1 MLARTA
7 YSCLYGLLLPL
18 IVLRLLW
25 RGHSARLAE
34 RFGRLTLT
42 PTQPVIW
49 VHAVSVGETIASA
62 PLVKALQ
69 QRHPGYQILVT
80 NTTATGS
87 ARTRALFGES
97 VLHAY
102 NPYDLGIFVRAFLNK
117 VQPALCIV
125 METELW
131 PNMLHQC
138 HQRGIPV
145 VIANARLSAKSA
157 AGYQKF
163 AALSRRM
170 LQDVHTVA
178 AQNAQDA
185 ERFVSLGLAR
195 DKLAITGS
203 IKFDVNLDTD
213 LIARAEALHNQL
225 SVKGQHPLWIA
236 ASTHKGEDDTLLLAH
251 QRLRQRHPEVR
262 LILVPRHP
270 ERFDSVHQLAADTGL
285 NVIRRSREEIPADW
299 DIMIGDTMGELLLL
313 LGAADIAFIGGS
325 LVPNGGHNML
335 EAAVWSKPVITGPHL
350 FNFQE
355 ISDLLVNAGGMVV
368 VEDGKALAGQI
379 SDWLDEPAQRNKA
392 GDAAV
397 AIVDANRGALDKL
410 LQCIDTALH

>member
-18 IVLRLLW
+18 IVLRLVW
-25 RGHSARLAE
+25 RGHSAGLAE
-34 RFGRLTLT
+34 RFGRLTLAT
-42 PTQPVIW
+42 SQPVIW
-49 VHAVSVGETIASA
+49 VHAVSVGETIAAA
-62 PLVKALQ
+62 PLIKALQ
-69 QRHPGYQILVT
+69 QRHPDHQILVT
-80 NTTATGS
+80 NTTATGA

-102 NPYDLGIFVRAFLNK
+102 NPYDLGVFVRAFLNK
-117 VQPALCIV
+117 VQPVLCIV

-131 PNMLHQC
+131 PNMLNQC

-157 AGYQKF
+157 MGYQKF
-163 AALSRRM
+163 AALSRHM
-170 LQDVHTVA
+170 LHDVHTVA
-178 AQNAQDA
+178 AQNAQDG
-185 ERFVSLGLAR
+185 ERFTRLGLAE

-203 IKFDVNLDTD
+203 IKFDVTLDDD
-213 LIARAEALHNQL
+213 LMARAEALHDQL
-225 SVKGQHPLWIA
+225 SQQGKHPLWIA

-251 QRLRQRHPEVR
+251 QRVRQRYPDIR
-262 LILVPRHP
+262 LLLVPRHP
-270 ERFDSVHQLAADTGL
+270 ERFDNVYQLAADTGL
-285 NVIRRSREEIPADW
+285 NVIRRSAASIPADW

-355 ISDLLVNAGGMVV
+355 ISDLLVNASGMVV
-368 VEDGKALAGQI
+368 IEDGKALAGQI
-379 SDWLDEPAQRNKA
+379 TAWLDEPAKRQQA
-392 GDAAV
+392 GEAAV
-397 AIVDANRGALDKL
+397 AIVDTNRGALDKL
-410 LQCIDTALH
+410 LQCIDAALH

>member
-18 IVLRLLW
+18 IVLRLVW
-25 RGHSARLAE
+25 RGHSAGLAE

-42 PTQPVIW
+42 TSQPVIW
-49 VHAVSVGETIASA
+49 VHAVSVGETIAAA
-62 PLVKALQ
+62 PLIKALQ
-69 QRHPGYQILVT
+69 QRHPDHQILVT
-80 NTTATGS
+80 NTTATGA

-102 NPYDLGIFVRAFLNK
+102 NPYDLGVFVRAFLNK
-117 VQPALCIV
+117 VQPVLCIV

-131 PNMLHQC
+131 PNMLNQC

-157 AGYQKF
+157 MGYQKF
-163 AALSRRM
+163 AALSRHM
-170 LQDVHTVA
+170 LHDVHTVA
-178 AQNAQDA
+178 AQNAQDG
-185 ERFVSLGLAR
+185 ERFTRLGLAE

-203 IKFDVNLDTD
+203 IKFDVTLDDD
-213 LIARAEALHNQL
+213 LMARAEALHDQL
-225 SVKGQHPLWIA
+225 SQQGKHPLWIA

-251 QRLRQRHPEVR
+251 QRVRQRYPDIR
-262 LILVPRHP
+262 LLLVPRHP
-270 ERFDSVHQLAADTGL
+270 ERFDNVYQLAADTGL
-285 NVIRRSREEIPADW
+285 NVIRRSAAAIPADW

-355 ISDLLVNAGGMVV
+355 ISDLLVNASGMVV
-368 VEDGKALAGQI
+368 IEDGKALAGQI
-379 SDWLDEPAQRNKA
+379 TAWLDEPAKRQQA
-392 GDAAV
+392 GEAAV

-410 LQCIDTALH
+410 LQCIDAALH